1 MTSKINL
8 SKNAQP
14 NYVPA
19 NVKSKIMFLG
29 SAPTPEERGEIELN
43 EFLGTLSPS
52 QIISVSIVPLIG
64 ANTQKVIIIH
74 S

>member
-8 SKNAQP
+8 CKNAQP
-14 NYVPA
+14 NYVHSK
-19 NVKSKIMFLG
+19 VKSTIMFLR
-29 SAPTPEERGEIELN
+29 SAATVEKRGQIELD

-52 QIISVSIVPLIG
+52 QIISVSVVPLIG
-64 ANTQKVIIIH
+64 ANIQKIIIIH